1 MQHTITVDD
10 PSVLDAKVVMLARND
25 KVIELYAVDEH
36 GLEQYAGRLEH
47 LIGADERK
55 IARLLRAIKER
66 IKERPLSRESQHWL
80 NCLAHAGMLARWEDP
95 HVR

>member
-1 MQHTITVDD
+1 MQHRITVDD
-10 PSVLDAKVVMLARND
+10 TRVLDSKVIMLARND
-25 KVIELYAVDEH
+25 KVIELYAVDDR
-36 GLEQYAGRLEH
+36 GLEEYAGRLEH
-47 LIGADERK
+47 PIGADERK
-55 IARLLRAIKER
+55 IACLLRAIKER